1 MKFSIRFADQIV
13 GTLVVLALAILV
25 FVVFMIGKNQRWFVN
40 DSSYKAYF
48 ASASGINPNMAVQ
61 YKGFT
66 IGHVKKLS
74 LSRDSVEGDRV
85 EIIFSIFE
93 EYADRV
99 TEGSLVERMESPIG
113 LGNSFNFYPGKG
125 SKLPEGSEIPV
136 VNSPKARE
144 LISKKL
150 ADEPRAN
157 DSIGNIVNQVN
168 SILETINKS
177 LVGENGEPVLGQ
189 IVSNVEG
196 TTAGL
201 NTLADDLSNQLKPLI
216 ANLELFTK
224 KISDPTGA
232 VMGILDGDGPL
243 YESIDSLAGVI
254 DNLNKTSEFIPAQL
268 PQIAVAV
275 NELNIVLKQIQD
287 VLTSIANNPLLKNGI
302 PEQNETGPTGANPR
316 DQKF

>member
-74 LSRDSVEGDRV
+74 LSHDSVEGDRV

-113 LGNSFNFYPGKG
+113 LGSSFNFYPGKG
-125 SKLPEGSEIPV
+125 TKQLTEGSEIPV

-150 ADEPRAN
+150 ADEPKSN
-157 DSIGNIVNQVN
+157 DNIGNIVSQVN
-168 SILETINKS
+168 SILETINKA
-177 LVGENGEPVLGQ
+177 LVGDNGEDSIGK
-189 IVSNVEG
+189 IVGDVQGVTGN
-196 TTAGL
+196 L
-201 NTLADDLSNQLKPLI
+201 NTITSELTDQLKPLI
-216 ANLELFTK
+216 SNLESFTAQ
-224 KISDPTGA
+224 ISDPK
-232 VMGILDGDGPL
+232 GPL
-243 YESIDSLAGVI
+243 YEGLTSLAGI
-254 DNLNKTSEFIPAQL
+254 IENLNKTSEFIPAQL

-316 DQKF
+316 NQKF